1 MIIFYDNNYPLLVLD
16 IKDFLEID
24 YKILKKHIE
33 YILNLSN
40 EKKTYINLYIDL
52 YDLTN
57 YSMLYIGY
65 IIDYISYINKNKLKY
80 INKITIFINE
90 KNNTIFINTIKYI
103 NKGISLIPINIKK
116 IGEKKIWK

>member
-16 IKDFLEID
+16 IKRFIEID

-33 YILNLSN
+33 YILKLSF

-52 YDLTN
+52 YDLTE
-57 YSMLYIGY
+57 YSLVYIGY

-80 INKITIFINE
+80 INKVTIFINE
-90 KNNTIFINTIKYI
+90 DNNTIIINTIEYI

-116 IGEKKIWK
+116 VREKKIWK